1 MSILPTRR
9 SALILLGAIAFPSMA
24 VSQTIERPQIKIYKD
39 PSCGCCGNWT
49 RHMRLAGFETLV
61 EETTE
66 VAALKTRLGVP
77 GDLVSCHTAVIDGYA
92 IEGHVP
98 AEAIRQLLVER
109 PKAIGLAVPGMP
121 GGAPGME
128 LPGGLNPSDP
138 YEVILFGL
146 PGRSTYMRFRGNR
159 RV

>member
-1 MSILPTRR
+1 MSILSTRR
-9 SALILLGAIAFPSMA
+9 SALILLGAVILPSAAF
-24 VSQTIERPQIKIYKD
+24 SQSADGAQIKIYKD
-39 PSCGCCGNWT
+39 PSCSCCGNWAK
-49 RHMRLAGFETLV
+49 HLRLAGFETIV

-66 VAALKTRLGVP
+66 VATLKTRLGVP
-77 GDLVSCHTAVIDGYA
+77 DDLASCHTAVIDGYA

-98 AEAIRQLLVER
+98 AEAIKQLLVER

-121 GGAPGME
+121 SGAPGME
-128 LPGGLNPSDP
+128 APGVLASADP

-146 PGRSTYMRFRGNR
+146 RDRSTYMRFRGSR